1 MFYSNFEGKSI
12 DSHIVKFN
20 LADGAACLNGAALAG
35 WQSECSRVG
44 EGTHVVC

>member
-20 LADGAACLNGAALAG
+20 LADGAALAG